1 MLKQKKWKVYG
12 FWIGLSLAVGLLSA
26 LLSRPGMEDFQETV
40 RQPPLSPPAF
50 LFPVVWTALYILMGV
65 GAATVRLKKPS
76 AHRSKGINLFVAQ
89 LVINFFWSLIFF
101 DARVF
106 PLAFLWLLLLWGLV
120 LWMILTFRKVDRLA
134 ANLQLPYLLW
144 LTFAAY
150 LSAGVWILN
159 A

>member
-1 MLKQKKWKVYG
+1 
-12 FWIGLSLAVGLLSA
+12 
-26 LLSRPGMEDFQETV
+26 
-40 RQPPLSPPAF
+40 

-65 GAATVRLKKPS
+65 GAAMVRLKKPS
-76 AHRSKGINLFVAQ
+76 AHRSKSINLFVAQ

-120 LWMILTFRKVDRLA
+120 LWMIITFRKVDRLA

-150 LSAGVWILN
+150 LSAGVWLLN